1 MALVVEDG
9 SVVSGANSYVTLT
22 EFKTWADNRGIDY
35 GTDYVLE
42 QKILRAMDFLE
53 RQPFIGEKA
62 NEEQLLQWPRV
73 EAVIDGYYV
82 DATEVPTEVK
92 KALYEATVVEIQ
104 GYSEL
109 NTQDRRTVM
118 EKIGDIT
125 VQYASNS
132 DNRTITPAL
141 TFALSKIVN
150 SAYLVSRT

>member
-53 RQPFIGEKA
+53 RQLFIGEKA
-62 NEEQLLQWPRV
+62 NEEQPLQWPRV

-82 DATEVPTEVK
+82 DATEVPTDVK

-109 NTQDRRTVM
+109 NTQERRTVM

>member
-22 EFKTWADNRGIDY
+22 EFKTWADSRGIDY

-53 RQPFIGEKA
+53 HQAFIGEKA
-62 NEEQLLQWPRV
+62 NEDQPLQWPRV

-82 DATEVPTEVK
+82 DATEVPTDVK
-92 KALYEATVVEIQ
+92 KALYEATVVEIL

-150 SAYLVSRT
+150 SGYLVSRT